1 MPRDSR
7 RQSPL
12 LLWVALPLA
21 RVFLGLLMVLLGP
34 WRSFGKRKVPRSGG
48 LLVLSNHL
56 ADVDP
61 ILVQLTCPRPL
72 YFMAKSE
79 LFSMPVVGAILR
91 WYRAFPV
98 NRGEADRAAI
108 KHAVELMKDGNV
120 VCVFPEGELA
130 ESGTMQEL
138 KPGVALMVRMAEVP
152 VVCVAVRNT
161 NRVMPYGKVL
171 PRPAWAWVTA
181 TWGEPRTFE
190 KHASTEDIMGW
201 AEAELKRL
209 GAP

>member
-1 MPRDSR
+1 
-7 RQSPL
+7 
-12 LLWVALPLA
+12 
-21 RVFLGLLMVLLGP
+21 MVLLGP